1 MDDLY
6 LYSLIVGGFFVILFM
21 FGGDGEADADVSI
34 DADTDL
40 DLDGDGFEADTDADI
55 GAGPG
60 FVDLLSLRALFL
72 FAAFFGLTGTLLDL
86 ANTGEPLTL
95 ILALVFG
102 LLAGLGGNY
111 FIKRFAY
118 KHVSSDVSSE
128 EIKGTTGKVLVPFQ
142 GTEKGKILLIVKGSQ
157 LNLIARS
164 LDSDSAET
172 FSPGEEVVVVRT
184 DNGIAEVVKPT

>member
-21 FGGDGEADADVSI
+21 FGGDGEADADVSL

-40 DLDGDGFEADTDADI
+40 DFEADGLDADADVDI
-55 GAGPG
+55 SSGPG

-72 FAAFFGLTGTLLDL
+72 FAAFFGLTGTLLNL
-86 ANTGEPLTL
+86 ADTGEPLTL
-95 ILALVFG
+95 ILSLLFG
-102 LLAGLGGNY
+102 LFAGLGGNY

-118 KHVSSDVSSE
+118 KHVSSDISSGE
-128 EIKGTTGKVLVPFQ
+128 LKGISGKVLIPFQ
-142 GTEKGKILLIVKGSQ
+142 GEERGKISLVVKGSR

-164 LDSDSAET
+164 FEGDTTEV
-172 FSPGEEVVVVRT
+172 FNPGDEIVVVRT
-184 DNGIAEVVKPT
+184 EKGIVEVVKPT